1 LSFLFHYL
9 LATPRA
15 YHAVREEVDRICGDK
30 PIEFEQ
36 LQKLEYVD
44 AALKEALRLKATAPG
59 FSVTPKDK
67 DEIIGGKYLI
77 RKGQFV
83 MVILDALHT
92 DPKVWGNDAQE
103 FRWVIWHICLEWNLM
118 LILGLSEC

>member
-1 LSFLFHYL
+1 LQTTSGLLSFLFHYL

-15 YHAVREEVDRICGDK
+15 YHAIREEVDRICGDK
-30 PIEFEQ
+30 PIKFEQ
-36 LQKLEYVD
+36 IQKLEYVD

-77 RKGQFV
+77 PKGQHV
-83 MVILDALHT
+83 MVILDSLHT
-92 DPKVWGNDAQE
+92 DPKVWGDDAEE
-103 FRWVIWHICLEWNLM
+103 FK
-118 LILGLSEC
+118 